1 MISGS
6 YNCTTSRLPTSP
18 ATVGVGPTPPL
29 SQGPPAPSIGLWK
42 KKKMKL
48 SVSRASASTKGAV
61 YTEAEA
67 EEEGKLQ
74 LQKGIAEFYDE
85 SSGLWEN
92 IWGDHMHHGFY
103 DPNAAST
110 TTTDSLLS
118 DHRSAQIRMIEE
130 ALRFAG
136 VPALWRS
143 TLSEFVSS
151 VGKRFGEVLSMGK
164 NPMKRPKSIVDVGC
178 GIGGS
183 SRYLARKY
191 EAQCQGITLSPV
203 QAQMAEGL
211 AASQGLV
218 NKQGKVSF
226 QVADAL
232 NQPFPDAQFDLVWS
246 MESGEHMP
254 DKAKFV
260 NELARVAAPGGTI
273 IIVTW
278 CHRDLSPSEESLRPD
293 ETALLKKICDAYYL
307 PAWCSTSD
315 YVKLLQS
322 LSLEDIKAEDWSEH
336 VAPFWPAVI
345 RSALTWNGFISLL
358 RSGWKTIK
366 GALVMPLMI
375 QGYRKGLIK
384 FAIITCRKPE

>member
-6 YNCTTSRLPTSP
+6 YNCTTSRPPTSP

-136 VPALWRS
+136 VP
-143 TLSEFVSS
+143 E
-151 VGKRFGEVLSMGK
+151 

-218 NKQGKVSF
+218 NKVSF

>member
-18 ATVGVGPTPPL
+18 AMVGVGPTPPL

-48 SVSRASASTKGAV
+48 SVSRASASTKGEV
-61 YTEAEA
+61 YTEAEAEAEAEA

-74 LQKGIAEFYDE
+74 LQKGISEFYDE

-143 TLSEFVSS
+143 TLSEFVNS
-151 VGKRFGEVLSMGK
+151 VGKRFE
-164 NPMKRPKSIVDVGC
+164 NPMKRPKSVVDVGC

-211 AASQGLV
+211 ATSQGLA
-218 NKQGKVSF
+218 NRVSF

-322 LSLEDIKAEDWSEH
+322 LSLEDIKAEDWSEY

-375 QGYRKGLIK
+375 QGYRKGSIK